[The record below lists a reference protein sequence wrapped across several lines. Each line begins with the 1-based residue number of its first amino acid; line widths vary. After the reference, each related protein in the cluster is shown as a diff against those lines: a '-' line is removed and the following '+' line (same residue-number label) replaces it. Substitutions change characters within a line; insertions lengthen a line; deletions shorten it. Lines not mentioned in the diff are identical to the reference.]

1 LVTFLCR
8 VCPGIEDNQDKF
20 SCTGNM
26 DWFTLNRTGI
36 QTAALPTPAVI
47 ATSLDCNTD
56 VENIKRLLDKFHG
69 IYM

>member
-1 LVTFLCR
+1 LSCL
-8 VCPGIEDNQDKF
+8 PGIEENQDTF
-20 SCTGNM
+20 SCTGNT
-26 DWFTLNRTGI
+26 DWFTHKRAGI

-56 VENIKRLLDKFHG
+56 VGNIKRLLDKFHG